1 MSPLT
6 PPTAERVAAPTEERN
21 PATAD
26 IDAVPTVEVLRLL
39 NAEDA
44 RVPAAVAALLPA
56 LAEVVDETVRRLRAG
71 GRVHYFGAGT
81 SGRVAVMDAAELI
94 PTFGLPP
101 GVVVAHIA
109 GGIQALTIPVEGA
122 EDSAEGGAADA
133 GEVTGGDVVVG
144 LTASGRAPYVAG
156 ALRAARAVG
165 AFTALV
171 SANPDA
177 ALAADADVH
186 LGADTGPE
194 AIAGSTRLK
203 AATAQKLILNGL
215 STATMIALGHT
226 YSNLMVD
233 LAPTNTKLRGR
244 VLTILTEATGLPEQT
259 CAAALAAADGELKT
273 ALVCLLGAVSAVE
286 ARRALAAA
294 GGQVRGA
301 LAASARG

>member
-1 MSPLT
+1 MSSLT
-6 PPTAERVAAPTEERN
+6 PPTAERVAAPTEARN

-44 RVPAAVAALLPA
+44 RVPAAVGAVLPA
-56 LAEVVDETVRRLRAG
+56 LADVVDETVRRLRAG

-109 GGIQALTIPVEGA
+109 GGIKALTIPVEGA
-122 EDSAEGGAADA
+122 EDSVPGGAADA
-133 GEVTGGDVVVG
+133 AEVKAGDVVVG

-156 ALRAARAVG
+156 ALQAGRAAG
-165 AFTALV
+165 AYTVLV
-171 SANPDA
+171 SANPAA
-177 ALAADADVH
+177 ALADEADVH
-186 LGADTGPE
+186 LGPDTGPE

-215 STATMIALGHT
+215 STAAMIALGHT

-244 VLTILTEATGLPEQT
+244 VLTILTEATGLPEDV
-259 CAAALAAADGELKT
+259 CAKALADADGELKT
-273 ALVCLLGAVSAVE
+273 ALVCLLSAVAPDQ
-286 ARRALAAA
+286 ARRALTAAS
-294 GGQVRGA
+294 GQVRAA
-301 LAASARG
+301 LAASTRT

>member
-26 IDAVPTVEVLRLL
+26 IDAVPTVEVLKLL

-56 LAEVVDETVRRLRAG
+56 LAGVVDQTVRRLRAG

-81 SGRVAVMDAAELI
+81 SGRVAVMDAADLI

-109 GGIQALTIPVEGA
+109 GGVQALTIPVEGA
-122 EDSAEGGAADA
+122 EDSAAGGAADA
-133 GEVTGGDVVVG
+133 ADVTGQDVVVG
-144 LTASGRAPYVAG
+144 LTASGRAPYVGG
-156 ALRAARAVG
+156 ALRAARAAG
-165 AFTALV
+165 AYTVLV
-171 SANPDA
+171 SANPAA
-177 ALAADADVH
+177 ALAAEADVH

-215 STATMIALGHT
+215 STAAMIALGHT

-233 LAPTNTKLRGR
+233 LAATNTKLRGR

-259 CAAALAAADGELKT
+259 CAAALADADGELKT
-273 ALVCLLGAVSAVE
+273 ALVCLLGEIAPPE

-294 GGQVRGA
+294 SGQVRAA
-301 LAASARG
+301 LAASART

>member
-21 PATAD
+21 PATSD
-26 IDAVPTVEVLRLL
+26 IDAVPTVEVLRRL

-44 RVPAAVAALLPA
+44 RVPAAVAAVLPA

-109 GGIQALTIPVEGA
+109 GGIKALTIPVEGA

-133 GEVTGGDVVVG
+133 AEVAAGDVVVG

-165 AFTALV
+165 AYTALV

-177 ALAADADVH
+177 ALAAEADVH

-215 STATMIALGHT
+215 STAAMIALGHT

-244 VLTILTEATGLPEQT
+244 VLTILTEATGLPEDT
-259 CAAALAAADGELKT
+259 CAAALAEADGELKT
-273 ALVCLLGAVSAVE
+273 ALVCLLGAVAPE
-286 ARRALAAA
+286 AARRALAASS
-294 GGQVRGA
+294 GQVRAA
-301 LAASARG
+301 LAASART

>member
-44 RVPAAVAALLPA
+44 RVPAAVAAVLPA

-133 GEVTGGDVVVG
+133 AEVTAGDVVVG

-165 AFTALV
+165 AYTALV

-177 ALAADADVH
+177 ALAGEADVH
-186 LGADTGPE
+186 LGPDTGPE

-215 STATMIALGHT
+215 STAAMIALGPH
-226 YSNLMVD
+226 LLEPD
-233 LAPTNTKLRGR
+233 GRPRADEHQAPRPRPDDPDRGHR
-244 VLTILTEATGLPEQT
+244 PAG
-259 CAAALAAADGELKT
+259 G
-273 ALVCLLGAVSAVE
+273 
-286 ARRALAAA
+286 RRAPPPWPRPTAN
-294 GGQVRGA
+294 
-301 LAASARG
+301 

>member
-1 MSPLT
+1 MSSLT

-44 RVPAAVAALLPA
+44 RVPAAVGAVLPA
-56 LAEVVDETVRRLRAG
+56 LADVVDETVRRLRAG

-101 GVVVAHIA
+101 GVVAAHIA
-109 GGIQALTIPVEGA
+109 GGIKALTIPVEGA
-122 EDSAEGGAADA
+122 EDSVAGGAADA
-133 GEVTGGDVVVG
+133 AEVRAGDVVVG

-156 ALRAARAVG
+156 ALRAGRAAG
-165 AFTALV
+165 AYTVLV
-171 SANPDA
+171 SANPAA
-177 ALAADADVH
+177 ALADQADVH

-215 STATMIALGHT
+215 STAAMIALGHT

-244 VLTILTEATGLPEQT
+244 VLTILTEATGLPEDV
-259 CAAALAAADGELKT
+259 CAKALADADGELKT
-273 ALVCLLGAVSAVE
+273 ALVCLLGAVAPDQ
-286 ARRALAAA
+286 ARRALTAAS
-294 GGQVRGA
+294 GQVRAA
-301 LAASARG
+301 LAASART

>member
-26 IDAVPTVEVLRLL
+26 IDAVPTAEVLRLL

-44 RVPAAVAALLPA
+44 RVPAAVAAVLPA
-56 LAEVVDETVRRLRAG
+56 LAEVVEETVRRLRAG

-94 PTFGLPP
+94 PTFGLPA

-109 GGIQALTIPVEGA
+109 GGLGALTIPVEGA

-133 GEVTGGDVVVG
+133 AEVTAADVVIG

-156 ALRAARAVG
+156 ALRAARGAG
-165 AFTALV
+165 AFTALI
-171 SANPDA
+171 SANPHA
-177 ALAADADVH
+177 ALAHEADVH
-186 LGADTGPE
+186 LGPDTGPE
-194 AIAGSTRLK
+194 AVAGSTRLK

-215 STATMIALGHT
+215 STAAMIALGHT

-244 VLTILTEATGLPEQT
+244 VLTILTEATGLPEDA
-259 CAAALAAADGELKT
+259 CAAALAEADGELKT
-273 ALVCLLGAVSAVE
+273 ALVCLLGAVAPDD
-286 ARRALAAA
+286 ARRALTAAD
-294 GGQVRGA
+294 GQVRAA
-301 LAASARG
+301 LAASART

>member
-6 PPTAERVAAPTEERN
+6 PPTADRVAAPTEERN
-21 PATAD
+21 PATVA
-26 IDAVPTVEVLRLL
+26 IDAVPTVEVLRLM

-44 RVPAAVAALLPA
+44 RVPGAVAAVLPA

-109 GGIQALTIPVEGA
+109 GGISALTIPVEGA
-122 EDSAEGGAADA
+122 EDSEPGGAADA
-133 GEVTGGDVVVG
+133 AEVGPGDVAVG

-156 ALRAARAVG
+156 ALRAARAAG
-165 AFTALV
+165 AYTVLV
-171 SANPDA
+171 SANPGA
-177 ALAADADVH
+177 ALAGEADVH

-194 AIAGSTRLK
+194 AVAGSTRLK

-215 STATMIALGHT
+215 STAAMIALGHT

-233 LAPTNTKLRGR
+233 LAPTNGKLRGR
-244 VLTILTEATGLPEQT
+244 VLTILTEATGLPEEA
-259 CAAALAAADGELKT
+259 CATALAASDGELKT
-273 ALVCLLGAVSAVE
+273 ALVCLLGATTPSE

-294 GGQVRGA
+294 SGQVRAA
-301 LAASARG
+301 LAASART

>member
-21 PATAD
+21 PATEN
-26 IDAVPTVEVLRLL
+26 IDAVPTVEVLRLM
-39 NAEDA
+39 NAQDA
-44 RVPAAVAALLPA
+44 RVPQAVAEVLPA
-56 LAEVVDETVRRLRAG
+56 LALLVDETVTRLRAG

-109 GGIQALTIPVEGA
+109 GGVQALTIPVEGA
-122 EDSAEGGAADA
+122 EDSVAGGAADA
-133 GEVTGGDVVVG
+133 AVVEPGDVVVG

-156 ALRAARAVG
+156 ALRAGRAVG

-171 SANPDA
+171 SANPSA
-177 ALAADADVH
+177 ALAGDADVH
-186 LGADTGPE
+186 IGMDTGPE

-203 AATAQKLILNGL
+203 AATAQKLVLNSL
-215 STATMIALGHT
+215 STAAMIALGHT

-244 VLTILTEATGLPEQT
+244 VLTILTEATGLPEET
-259 CAAALAAADGELKT
+259 CATALAEADGELKT
-273 ALVCLLGAVSAVE
+273 ALVCLLGAMAPE
-286 ARRALAAA
+286 QARQALAAA
-294 GGQVRGA
+294 SGQVRA
-301 LAASARG
+301 APAASGRT

>member
-6 PPTAERVAAPTEERN
+6 PPTADRVAAPTEERN

-26 IDAVPTVEVLRLL
+26 IDAVPTVEVLRRL
-39 NAEDA
+39 NDEDA

-56 LAEVVDETVRRLRAG
+56 LATVVDETVRRLRAG

-109 GGIQALTIPVEGA
+109 GGPSALTIPVEGA
-122 EDSAEGGAADA
+122 EDSVAGGAADA
-133 GEVTGGDVVVG
+133 DDVSASDVVIG

-156 ALRAARAVG
+156 ALQAARAAG
-165 AFTALV
+165 AYTVLV
-171 SANPDA
+171 SANPNA
-177 ALAADADVH
+177 ALADRADVH

-233 LAPTNTKLRGR
+233 LAPTNGKLRGR

-259 CAAALAAADGELKT
+259 CAKALADADGELKT
-273 ALVCLLGAVSAVE
+273 ALVCLLGAMAPAA

-294 GGQVRGA
+294 SGQVRAA
-301 LAASARG
+301 LAASART

>member
-6 PPTAERVAAPTEERN
+6 PSTAERVAAPTEERN

-26 IDAVPTVEVLRLL
+26 IDAVPRVEVLRLL

-44 RVPAAVAALLPA
+44 RVPAAVAAVLPA
-56 LAEVVDETVRRLRAG
+56 LAEVVEETVRRLRAG

-109 GGIQALTIPVEGA
+109 GGIKALTIPVEGA

-133 GEVTGGDVVVG
+133 AEVTAADVVVG

-156 ALRAARAVG
+156 ALRAARKAG

-177 ALAADADVH
+177 ALAGEADVH
-186 LGADTGPE
+186 LGPDTGPE

-203 AATAQKLILNGL
+203 AATAQKLILNGF
-215 STATMIALGHT
+215 STAAMIALGHT

-244 VLTILTEATGLPEQT
+244 VLTILTEATGLDEQE
-259 CAAALAAADGELKT
+259 CASTLAECDGELKT
-273 ALVCLLGAVSAVE
+273 ALVCLLGAVPPAE

-294 GGQVRGA
+294 GGQVRAA
-301 LAASARG
+301 LAASART

>member
-44 RVPAAVAALLPA
+44 QVPAAVAAVLPA

-133 GEVTGGDVVVG
+133 AQVTAADVVVG

-156 ALRAARAVG
+156 ALRAARAAG

-171 SANPDA
+171 SANPHA
-177 ALAADADVH
+177 ALAPEADVH

-244 VLTILTEATGLPEQT
+244 VLTILTEATGLPEQA

-273 ALVCLLGAVSAVE
+273 ALVCLLGALAPTE

-294 GGQVRGA
+294 GGQVRAA
-301 LAASARG
+301 LAASART

>member
-1 MSPLT
+1 MSPLP
-6 PPTAERVAAPTEERN
+6 PPTADRVAAPTEERN

-26 IDAVPTVEVLRLL
+26 IDAVPTVEVLRRL
-39 NAEDA
+39 NNEDA
-44 RVPAAVAALLPA
+44 RVPTAVAALLPA
-56 LAEVVDETVRRLRAG
+56 LATVVDETVRRLRAG

-109 GGIQALTIPVEGA
+109 GGPSALTIPVEGA
-122 EDSAEGGAADA
+122 EDSVQGGESDAAEVSA
-133 GEVTGGDVVVG
+133 GDVVVG

-156 ALRAARAVG
+156 ALQAARAAG
-165 AFTALV
+165 AYTVLV
-171 SANPDA
+171 SANPNA
-177 ALAADADVH
+177 ALATAADVH

-233 LAPTNTKLRGR
+233 LAPTNGKLRGR
-244 VLTILTEATGLPEQT
+244 VLTILTEATGLPEET
-259 CAAALAAADGELKT
+259 CAQALAEADGELKT
-273 ALVCLLGAVSAVE
+273 ALVCLLGAMAPAA

-294 GGQVRGA
+294 SGQVRAA
-301 LAASARG
+301 LAASART